1 MTGAVGTRP
10 SGGPAGGGTGAG
22 AAGVPTGGGAAG
34 AGAARDRAGGG
45 FLARVARAYE
55 HQFLLYRRTWR
66 GSLFNSFL
74 SPILFLLSMGIGLGT
89 YVDRSGG
96 LGVPYLA
103 FLAPGLL
110 AATVMQTASFEATFP
125 VMGGFVWTKRY
136 HAMHSTP
143 LEPRDIAIGQ
153 LAWMATRLT
162 LVGAIFAL
170 VMVPFGA
177 VQSPLVVLAI
187 PAATLTGLAFATPI
201 AAYAAT
207 QKVMTSFNYIFRFGV
222 TPLFLFSGTF
232 FPVEQLPSFLQ
243 PIAWVTPLYHGV
255 ALSRSLALG
264 TATADVGGTF
274 VHLGVLLAFI
284 AAGLIACLIAFERRL
299 SK

>member
-1 MTGAVGTRP
+1 M
-10 SGGPAGGGTGAG
+10 
-22 AAGVPTGGGAAG
+22 
-34 AGAARDRAGGG
+34 
-45 FLARVARAYE
+45 LARIGHVYE

-74 SPILFLLSMGIGLGT
+74 SPILFLLAMGVGLGS
-89 YVDRSGG
+89 YVDKGG
-96 LGVPYLA
+96 GGALGVPYLA

-125 VMGGFVWTKRY
+125 IMAGFVWTKRY
-136 HAMHSTP
+136 HAMHATP
-143 LEPRDIAIGQ
+143 LQPREIALGQIG
-153 LAWMATRLT
+153 WTATRIT
-162 LVGAIFAL
+162 LVGAIFVL
-170 VMVPFGA
+170 VMIPFGA
-177 VQSPLVVLAI
+177 VHTPLVVLAI

-207 QKVMTSFNYIFRFGV
+207 QKTMVKFNYIFRFGI

-232 FPVEQLPSFLQ
+232 FPVDQLPAFLQ
-243 PIAWVTPLYHGV
+243 PIAWLTPLYHGV

-264 TATADVGGTF
+264 TIGSDPVAGF
-274 VHLGVLLAFI
+274 IHLGVLVAFVVGGI
-284 AAGLIACLIAFERRL
+284 VACLYQFDKRL